1 MANESKPTQD
11 GIPEAEQVHEL
22 MKSYGEV
29 NIKVQR
35 RNDRG
40 HLAIVHGSQKIKTE
54 LLSDIDSWLQA
65 ESGGGDYFVL
75 VRPPGDPST
84 TLMKFSCR
92 VEGSPLPPKLRT
104 GAPVTAGGQFNA
116 PLAPPTSGWAAG
128 VLDETARAH
137 YLNPPAPATPPAP
150 GATMASDQLLFQEL
164 ESAKIRAQK
173 LEEMLERERQERIA
187 RERDAERNLEKMRL
201 DAQEQK
207 HASEMKLITE
217 RMEAQAAE
225 TRNTLQLMR
234 ETRVEPKP
242 FNIEAMATAVA
253 AVAPVLVAFIQSSKE
268 SANKS
273 LEVQQQGMNALLNAT
288 LDQTRRPDSTME
300 MIKSMGPL
308 LMPLITNMIDQKSPA
323 TQAALFN
330 TVAESQLNSV
340 AMMAQLIESF
350 AGGEKDEPWWLPMM
364 RETLAGA
371 VKVGESM
378 MEAQQAQQQQQ
389 QQQVQQ
395 RPMPAFQVPDNGM
408 SGVTFPGEQQ
418 QAPAPQQPAPQPA
431 AKKSKLSEG
440 GIMSMMPEEFR
451 TPEWSKLIKL
461 IHDEDADAKDVGE
474 FLAEHIA
481 HCIRFEILPEPL
493 ANIAAAPAETLDGIL
508 KVLPIYRQ
516 SRARANTIVAST
528 IATLDELEVLERP
541 DGVIDVQSEPEGE
554 SEAAQ

>member
-54 LLSDIDSWLQA
+54 LLSDIDSWLQS

-104 GAPVTAGGQFNA
+104 GAPVTAAGQFNA
-116 PLAPPTSGWAAG
+116 PLAPPTSGWANG

-137 YLNPPAPATPPAP
+137 YLNPPTSAAPPAP

-187 RERDAERNLEKMRL
+187 RERDAERHLEKMRL

-378 MEAQQAQQQQQ
+378 MEAQQAQQQQ
-389 QQQVQQ
+389 VQQ
-395 RPMPAFQVPDNGM
+395 RPMPAFQVPDGSM

-431 AKKSKLSEG
+431 AKKGKLSEG
-440 GIMSMMPEEFR
+440 GIMSLMPEEFR

-461 IHDEDADAKDVGE
+461 IHDEDADAKEVGE
-474 FLAEHIA
+474 FLAEHIG

-493 ANIAAAPAETLDGIL
+493 ANIAAAPAETLDAIL

-516 SRARANTIVAST
+516 SRARANVIVAST
-528 IATLDELEVLERP
+528 IATLDEMEVLERP
-541 DGVIDVQSEPEGE
+541 DGVIDVQSETEGE